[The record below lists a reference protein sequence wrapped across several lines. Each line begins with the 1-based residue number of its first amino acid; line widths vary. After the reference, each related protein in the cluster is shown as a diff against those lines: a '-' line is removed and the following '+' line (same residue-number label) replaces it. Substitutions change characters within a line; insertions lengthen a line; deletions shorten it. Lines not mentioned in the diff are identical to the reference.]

1 MKMTAK
7 ETKDSHRPPTDSGI
21 AKEEFI
27 RVRTTL
33 YKLVNQPRLNGGYVK
48 KRIVWNNETLRQ
60 DYGKHYLATVPKYD
74 GFCTVPEH
82 VNYQPVVGTFL
93 NLYEP
98 IDHQPQEGDF
108 PFIRSLVEHIF
119 GEQYELGM
127 DYLQLLYLQPIQKLP
142 ILLLVSEERN
152 TGKSTFLNFLK
163 ALFQNNVTFN
173 TNEDFRSQFNSDWA
187 GKLLIVVDEV
197 LLSRREDSER
207 LKNLSTTLSYKVE
220 AKGKDRDEIA
230 FFAKFVLCSNNEY
243 LPVVIDPGET
253 RYWVRKIPKLTT
265 DDTTFLEKIRYEIP
279 AFLHALRPKWFP
291 VFFVLSRGEAKT
303 ITSIAREIGHSHPSV
318 SNIVKEMG
326 ARGLVKE
333 KKDKTD
339 GRRNLVMLSAK
350 GKKMSDIMAEQY
362 PDVEAAVEQISSQTR
377 NDLWRAIEEWEG
389 LLAEKTLLERVKEAK
404 KEREGRDVS
413 IVPYD
418 PRYRAAFKAL
428 NEEWITA
435 HWQME
440 EPDHHAL
447 DHPQEHILDKGGHI
461 FVALYREEPVGVC
474 ALCRKNDP
482 VHQYELAKLA
492 VSPSAQGKGI
502 GMLLCRTVIA
512 KAKELGC
519 KKIFLESNTLLRPAI
534 QLYRKAGFRE
544 VEIYR
549 PSYERVDIQMEL
561 ALQ

>member
-1 MKMTAK
+1 
-7 ETKDSHRPPTDSGI
+7 
-21 AKEEFI
+21 
-27 RVRTTL
+27 
-33 YKLVNQPRLNGGYVK
+33 
-48 KRIVWNNETLRQ
+48 
-60 DYGKHYLATVPKYD
+60 
-74 GFCTVPEH
+74 
-82 VNYQPVVGTFL
+82 
-93 NLYEP
+93 
-98 IDHQPQEGDF
+98 
-108 PFIRSLVEHIF
+108 
-119 GEQYELGM
+119 
-127 DYLQLLYLQPIQKLP
+127 
-142 ILLLVSEERN
+142 
-152 TGKSTFLNFLK
+152 
-163 ALFQNNVTFN
+163 
-173 TNEDFRSQFNSDWA
+173 
-187 GKLLIVVDEV
+187 
-197 LLSRREDSER
+197 
-207 LKNLSTTLSYKVE
+207 
-220 AKGKDRDEIA
+220 
-230 FFAKFVLCSNNEY
+230 
-243 LPVVIDPGET
+243 
-253 RYWVRKIPKLTT
+253 
-265 DDTTFLEKIRYEIP
+265 
-279 AFLHALRPKWFP
+279 
-291 VFFVLSRGEAKT
+291 
-303 ITSIAREIGHSHPSV
+303 
-318 SNIVKEMG
+318 MG

-333 KKDKTD
+333 KKDKAD

-362 PDVEAAVEQISSQTR
+362 PDVEAAVEQISRQTR

-413 IVPYD
+413 VVPYD

-474 ALCRKNDP
+474 ALCRKDDP

>member
-1 MKMTAK
+1 MIPA
-7 ETKDSHRPPTDSGI
+7 
-21 AKEEFI
+21 
-27 RVRTTL
+27 
-33 YKLVNQPRLNGGYVK
+33 
-48 KRIVWNNETLRQ
+48 
-60 DYGKHYLATVPKYD
+60 
-74 GFCTVPEH
+74 
-82 VNYQPVVGTFL
+82 
-93 NLYEP
+93 
-98 IDHQPQEGDF
+98 
-108 PFIRSLVEHIF
+108 IF
-119 GEQYELGM
+119 GHASKKIILTLGNNYITNYVISYIFNNTTGDGNM
-127 DYLQLLYLQPIQKLP
+127 DFFN
-142 ILLLVSEERN
+142 R
-152 TGKSTFLNFLK
+152 TGKMAIGSRLRMLTDKITNDA
-163 ALFQNNVTFN
+163 ALI
-173 TNEDFRSQFNSDWA
+173 FRMY
-187 GKLLIVVDEV
+187 GVD
-197 LLSRREDSER
+197 
-207 LKNLSTTLSYKVE
+207 
-220 AKGKDRDEIA
+220 I
-230 FFAKFVLCSNNEY
+230 
-243 LPVVIDPGET
+243 
-253 RYWVRKIPKLTT
+253 
-265 DDTTFLEKIRYEIP
+265 
-279 AFLHALRPKWFP
+279 RPKWFP
-291 VFFVLSRGEAKT
+291 VFFVLSEGEAKT
-303 ITSIAREIGHSHPSV
+303 ITSIAREIGHS
-318 SNIVKEMG
+318 
-326 ARGLVKE
+326 
-333 KKDKTD
+333 
-339 GRRNLVMLSAK
+339 
-350 GKKMSDIMAEQY
+350 
-362 PDVEAAVEQISSQTR
+362 TR

-413 IVPYD
+413 IIPYD

>member
-1 MKMTAK
+1 MIPA
-7 ETKDSHRPPTDSGI
+7 
-21 AKEEFI
+21 
-27 RVRTTL
+27 
-33 YKLVNQPRLNGGYVK
+33 
-48 KRIVWNNETLRQ
+48 
-60 DYGKHYLATVPKYD
+60 
-74 GFCTVPEH
+74 
-82 VNYQPVVGTFL
+82 
-93 NLYEP
+93 
-98 IDHQPQEGDF
+98 
-108 PFIRSLVEHIF
+108 IF
-119 GEQYELGM
+119 GHASKKIILTLGNNYITNYVISYIFNNTTGDGNM
-127 DYLQLLYLQPIQKLP
+127 DFFN
-142 ILLLVSEERN
+142 R
-152 TGKSTFLNFLK
+152 TGKMAIGSRLRMLTDKITNDA
-163 ALFQNNVTFN
+163 ALI
-173 TNEDFRSQFNSDWA
+173 FRMY
-187 GKLLIVVDEV
+187 GVD
-197 LLSRREDSER
+197 
-207 LKNLSTTLSYKVE
+207 
-220 AKGKDRDEIA
+220 I
-230 FFAKFVLCSNNEY
+230 
-243 LPVVIDPGET
+243 
-253 RYWVRKIPKLTT
+253 
-265 DDTTFLEKIRYEIP
+265 
-279 AFLHALRPKWFP
+279 RPKWFP

-326 ARGLVKE
+326 AKGLVKE

-350 GKKMSDIMAEQY
+350 GKEMSDIMAEQY

-413 IVPYD
+413 VVPYD